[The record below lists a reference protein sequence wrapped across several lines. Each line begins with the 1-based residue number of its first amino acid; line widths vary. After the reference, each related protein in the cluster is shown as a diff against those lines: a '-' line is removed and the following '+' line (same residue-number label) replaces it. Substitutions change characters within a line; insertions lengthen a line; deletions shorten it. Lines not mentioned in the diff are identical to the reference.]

1 MTDWTSFFEGIL
13 TEKEFRVDE
22 PMSRHTT
29 YGIGGPADVFVAPDS
44 EETLKKVLK
53 RAYEGG
59 VPVTVIG
66 GGSNCLVSDKG
77 IRGITICT
85 QRLKPYMECEGDWII
100 ASGGTATGAVSRLA
114 WKNQLKGMEWAVG
127 LPGTICGAAFMNANG
142 YGSQMKNVVESVRVV
157 TRDGQREKTYGWDDL
172 HYGESDSIFMHN
184 GDVILG
190 VRLHLSHGNVNEIKR
205 AMDEHQ
211 LSRRTKQPLDKRSA
225 GTMYL
230 RPPGY
235 HVGPMIKACGLV
247 GYSVGDAQVST
258 KHPDFVVNNGQ
269 ATCADVL
276 AVLHEVQRQVMD
288 KFNVH
293 IPLDVRIIGDGVHQE
308 R

>member
-1 MTDWTSFFEGIL
+1 MTDWNSFFDGIL
-13 TEKEFRVDE
+13 TEKEFRVNE
-22 PMSRHTT
+22 PMSHHTT
-29 YGIGGPADVFVAPDS
+29 YGIGGPADVFIAPHT
-44 EETLKKVLK
+44 EAALRKVLV

-59 VPVTVIG
+59 VPVTIIG

-85 QRLKPYMECEGDWII
+85 QRMQPYMTCEGDWIT
-100 ASGGTATGAVSRLA
+100 ASGGAATSAVSRLA

-142 YGSQMKNVVESVRVV
+142 YGSQMKHVVESVRVF
-157 TRDGQREKTYGWDDL
+157 TRDGLQEKTYGWDDL

-190 VRLHLSHGNVNEIKR
+190 VRIHLSHGNVNEIKR

-211 LSRRTKQPLDKRSA
+211 LSRRTKQPMDKRSA

-235 HVGPMIKACGLV
+235 HVGPMIRACGLV
-247 GYSVGDAQVST
+247 GYAVGDAQVST
-258 KHPDFVVNNGQ
+258 KHPDFVVNNGH
-269 ATCADVL
+269 ATCQDVL
-276 AVLHEVQRQVMD
+276 AVLHEVQRRV
-288 KFNVH
+288 KESFNVH